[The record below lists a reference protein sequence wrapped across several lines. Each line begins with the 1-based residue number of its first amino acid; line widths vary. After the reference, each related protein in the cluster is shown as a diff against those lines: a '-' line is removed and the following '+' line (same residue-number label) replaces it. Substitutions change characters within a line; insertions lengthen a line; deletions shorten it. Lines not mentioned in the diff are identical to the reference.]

1 MGIVAALFYLKVR
14 KVSDII
20 MARLKK
26 EAANVG
32 IKFTRG
38 TMPSTEQLLFLLGK
52 ELLETGRLQKMDQ
65 SKVITRTNLVPN
77 DDKSCV

>member
-14 KVSDII
+14 KVSDIS
-20 MARLKK
+20 MPRLKK

-38 TMPSTEQLLFLLGK
+38 TVPPKEQLLFLLGK
-52 ELLETGRLQKMDQ
+52 ELLETGRLQRIDQ
-65 SKVITRTNLVPN
+65 SKVITRTNLVLN
-77 DDKSCV
+77 DDKCV